1 MFKALKLLNHEKHQN
16 ILVHNT
22 DRTIVTKRQ
31 KMHKIIE
38 EYFKK
43 HFQKERRLT
52 VQRHMSERKPLR
64 QKIFA
69 KEVKREWPTIKHQAK
84 TTYQHDD

>member
-64 QKIFA
+64 QKFFCQRSETRMANNKASSKDNI
-69 KEVKREWPTIKHQAK
+69 PT
-84 TTYQHDD
+84 